1 MANTSSIAANNP
13 RWLAPEV
20 IASQVRRLHSIL
32 ALFFVSVAG
41 DGMLCQHVSR
51 GWPAQE
57 YTKAGDV
64 FSFGVVLWE
73 LITWQLPWEE
83 LGTFQV

>member
-1 MANTSSIAANNP
+1 MG
-13 RWLAPEV
+13 V
-20 IASQVRRLHSIL
+20 C
-32 ALFFVSVAG
+32 AG
-41 DGMLCQHVSR
+41 
-51 GWPAQE
+51 AQE

-83 LGTFQV
+83 LGTFQARFFHTPLRM